1 MKKFTKLL
9 GIVLIIALVMSM
21 GISSAF
27 ATSIT
32 INSTAD
38 PDETATDKT
47 VYNWYKIFDAT
58 IEDASLITVDKTTG
72 ESTAATTGANV
83 PKVSYYVDSQAK
95 ATAISGT
102 GLFTVT
108 ADQSTDPVAK
118 WYVALTDET
127 TSADDIVAAFSAATF
142 DLSLFDTDTFA
153 QTTVGG
159 SATADNLD
167 PGYYY
172 ITSTLGDKI
181 AVQTLA
187 DIEINTKNQY
197 PPVEKKFDDVASG
210 DTADASAQIGD
221 EVEYVLTVS
230 VPDSANDSI
239 VLTDTM
245 TVGLTF
251 KEITAVT
258 ADGADLTEG
267 TAVEAA
273 TATTKTQVTG
283 GDYFASS
290 VTTTADGSSFTI
302 TFGEA
307 VVSANKGKDI
317 VVKYTAILNENAV
330 VSTSADGNGNINT
343 VVLDYGNNYTSVPK
357 KVETDTQKFTFD
369 KVDGSSS
376 GTKLPGAVF
385 ELRRDGTALPLI
397 EVAAGETYRIATDAE
412 IADDSVTKVTS
423 MTTTGKVITV
433 NGVDGDI
440 TYQLVETQAPTG
452 YNMPS
457 NPSTDVKAN
466 TDNTLEITIENN
478 KGSVLPSTGGIGT
491 TIFYVVG
498 SILVVAAGV
507 LLITKKRM
515 SREG

>member
-9 GIVLIIALVMSM
+9 GIVLIMALVMSM
-21 GISSAF
+21 GITAAF

-32 INSTAD
+32 IKSTAD
-38 PDETATDKT
+38 PNETATDT
-47 VYNWYKIFDAT
+47 TEYNWYQIFEASS
-58 IEDASLITVDKTTG
+58 EDASLITVDPATG
-72 ESTAATTGANV
+72 ASTAATSGDNV
-83 PKVSYYVDSQAK
+83 PKVSYFVSAANK
-95 ATAISGT
+95 AAEIQET

-108 ADQSTDPVAK
+108 KDATQDK
-118 WYVALTDET
+118 WYVALVDKSTD
-127 TSADDIVAAFSAATF
+127 ADAIVAAFSADTF
-142 DLSLFDTDTFA
+142 DLSLFPTGTFA
-153 QTTVGG
+153 QTTAGG
-159 SATADNLD
+159 SATANNLQ

-187 DIEINTKNQY
+187 DITINTKNQY
-197 PPVEKKFDDVASG
+197 PPVEKKFDDVATG

-221 EVEYVLTVS
+221 EIEYVLTVS
-230 VPDSANDSI
+230 VPATANDSI

-245 TVGLTF
+245 TTGLTF
-251 KEITAVT
+251 KEITSVT
-258 ADGADLTEG
+258 GNGTELTAG
-267 TAVEAA
+267 TAVVPA
-273 TATTKTQVTG
+273 TTTTKTQITG

-307 VVSANKGKDI
+307 VVTANKGKDI
-317 VVKYTAILNENAV
+317 VVKYTAILNEDAV

-385 ELRRDGTALPLI
+385 ELRRDGTALSLI
-397 EVAAGETYRIATDAE
+397 EVAAGETYRIATAEE

-433 NGVDGDI
+433 NGVDADV

-452 YNMPS
+452 YNLPA